1 MPNKKKIVYG
11 RDLGKKT
18 WEMGV
23 EPADK
28 DFHLKQRKEIW
39 RILIVSQTEPL

>member
-1 MPNKKKIVYG
+1 MFFLSCLIKKKKVHV

-18 WEMGV
+18 WEMCV

-28 DFHLKQRKEIW
+28 DFHLKWWKEI
-39 RILIVSQTEPL
+39 